1 MIEFTSSCE
10 QQKTVHLYCV
20 TLLGICQW
28 SRYKH
33 VLFERMVMLDF
44 CNDKF
49 VDDLSCVVDYCK
61 TECVVKDNNAL
72 CEIHSC

>member
-1 MIEFTSSCE
+1 
-10 QQKTVHLYCV
+10 
-20 TLLGICQW
+20 
-28 SRYKH
+28 
-33 VLFERMVMLDF
+33 MLDF